1 MRPYWIVYTCSLLYL
16 TSLGR
21 LVVQKTGKFIMRYIM
36 RTPIKDD
43 NFDGIMLLAIT
54 MVFSEYWKV
63 RKIIVSTTDNCILVF
78 KIV

>member
-1 MRPYWIVYTCSLLYL
+1 MKFFFRTMRPYWIVYTCSLLYL

-21 LVVQKTGKFIMRYIM
+21 VLVQKTGKFIMRYIM

-63 RKIIVSTTDNCILVF
+63 KKHIFSTS
-78 KIV
+78 